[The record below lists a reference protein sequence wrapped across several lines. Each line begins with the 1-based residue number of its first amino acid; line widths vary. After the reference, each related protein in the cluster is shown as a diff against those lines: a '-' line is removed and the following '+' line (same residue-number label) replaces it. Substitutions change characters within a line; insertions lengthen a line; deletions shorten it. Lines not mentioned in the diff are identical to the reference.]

1 MFKTCLHDETKK
13 KKTKHKVHNAG
24 EDMLK
29 ALYYCNIVDV

>member
-1 MFKTCLHDETKK
+1 MT
-13 KKTKHKVHNAG
+13 KKTKQNHNVHNAR

>member
-1 MFKTCLHDETKK
+1 MLFKTCLHDETKEK
-13 KKTKHKVHNAG
+13 KHKVHNAR